1 MKRSGA
7 HIALFASLLF
17 ATVFSCTKT
26 GELLPNE
33 APDTF
38 ISIDSISLVGDNR
51 LNSRVQLSWFGTDK
65 DGWIEGFELSLD
77 NIAWSYTQSQDSLFQ
92 FSLPPG
98 ADTVDIELWIR
109 AIDNLGQADL
119 NPAYLRI
126 PLKNTPPNVQFEEK
140 SLPGDS
146 VRSVVTF
153 RWSFSDRDGNESVT
167 KAYLKLN
174 SGPWQEIDRNQQLV
188 SIVLDP
194 SVPSGTAT
202 GDLYYGTQ
210 SQSSLSLSGL
220 IADGDNTLYLKVED
234 LGGAESMIDTSNTFF
249 LRQKKSDV
257 LLVGAQPVSVRTIYS
272 NALTQAGVDFDL
284 EDYFVNTSANAPK
297 FWQPSFYLLIQLYDK
312 LFLYSDPTTLPPN
325 ELTGEELS
333 FLVFVSSA
341 LQQFTDKGGKSFTT
355 TSFTPSADITPLIG
369 SFPIDGLV
377 LSAGQARIVP
387 DSGLYSIQG
396 SMYPNLFPN
405 AIDIGVDPII
415 KSADSEDFYRGKLTK
430 LSNWNG
436 DNLIASRRFRN
447 GNVNQV
453 FFSVELHKYIRTPQA
468 LTDLID
474 QVFNDDFDW

>member
-7 HIALFASLLF
+7 YIVFSALLLF
-17 ATVFSCTKT
+17 VGIFGCTKT

-65 DGWIEGFELSLD
+65 DGWIEGFEISLD
-77 NIAWSYTQSQDSLFQ
+77 NTSWTFTQSQDSLFQ
-92 FSLPPG
+92 FSLPAG

-109 AIDNLGQADL
+109 AIDNQGEVDR
-119 NPAYLRI
+119 NPAFLRI
-126 PLKNTPPNVQFEEK
+126 PLKNTPPDVQFEEK

-146 VRSVVTF
+146 LRSVISF
-153 RWSFSDRDGNESVT
+153 RWNYSDRDGNESVT

-174 SGPWQEIDRNQQLV
+174 SGAWQEIDRNQRLI
-188 SIVLDP
+188 SLVLDP
-194 SVPSGTAT
+194 SVPSGQAS
-202 GDLYYGTQ
+202 GNLYYGTQ
-210 SQSSLSLSGL
+210 TQSSLTISGL
-220 IADGDNTLYLKVED
+220 EAEGDNTLYLKVED
-234 LGGAESMIDTSNTFF
+234 LGGAESKVDTSNTFF
-249 LRQKKSDV
+249 LRQKKNDV
-257 LLVGAQPVSVRTIYS
+257 LLIGSQPTSVRDVYV
-272 NALTQAGVDFDL
+272 NAFNQSGILFDL
-284 EDYFVNTSANAPK
+284 EDYYVNTSANAPK

-312 LFLYSDPTTLPPN
+312 LFIYTDPTTLPPN
-325 ELTGEELS
+325 EVTGEELS
-333 FLVFVSSA
+333 LLAFAASA

-369 SFPIDGLV
+369 AFPIDGLV
-377 LSAGQARIVP
+377 LSAGQARIVS
-387 DSGLYSIQG
+387 DSGLYSTQG
-396 SMYPNLFPN
+396 SIYPNLFPN

-415 KSADSEDFYRGKLTK
+415 KSADSEDFYRGRLTK
-430 LSNWNG
+430 LSNWSG